1 MSVVEHLLFAHRF
14 MFVYIFEKLFQVIAI
29 KLYNY
34 AHHWKS
40 VLENL
45 FMFKLGGDIIN
56 IKAFQHH
63 FHMGKKLC
71 GNKFPHGHIEQLQII
86 FFPSI

>member
-1 MSVVEHLLFAHRF
+1 
-14 MFVYIFEKLFQVIAI
+14 MFVSVFEWLFQLITI

-34 AHHWKS
+34 AHHQKN
-40 VLENL
+40 VLGNL
-45 FMFKLGGDIIN
+45 LMFKLGGDIIN
-56 IKAFQHH
+56 IKAFKHQ

-71 GNKFPHGHIEQLQII
+71 ANKFPHGHIEQLQII